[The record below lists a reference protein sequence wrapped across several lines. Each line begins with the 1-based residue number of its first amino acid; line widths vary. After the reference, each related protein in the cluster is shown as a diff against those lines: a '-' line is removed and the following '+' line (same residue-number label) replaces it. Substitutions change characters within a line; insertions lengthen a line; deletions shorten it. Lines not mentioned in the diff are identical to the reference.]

1 MAVLAGRNADIY
13 IASVSGTGMT
23 GEATTSLGSGV
34 YQITDAAK
42 RAINPNTT
50 FTVLDGVA
58 TVPTS
63 RYQVA
68 YGTGKVYFQDYTPA
82 GTITVTG
89 EYLTLAQAAQ
99 GFEWTL
105 DVQPML
111 EETQTFGDSWK
122 ERTCVMRDATC
133 SFQRFYED
141 EYFFTNGDKYFVIA
155 CYLNVSGADRYVF
168 GAMLSSQGTTSG
180 VNETVK
186 QNVQFSAH
194 GVVDYASS

>member
-13 IASVSGTGMT
+13 IASVSGTSMT

-42 RAINPNTT
+42 RAINPNAAL
-50 FTVLDGVA
+50 TVLDGVS
-58 TVPTS
+58 TVPSS

-68 YGTGKVYFQDYTPA
+68 FGTGKIVFRDYTPA
-82 GTITVTG
+82 GSVTVTG

-99 GFEWTL
+99 GFEWSL

-122 ERTCVMRDATC
+122 ERTCVMRDSTC
-133 SFQRFYED
+133 SFQKFYDD
-141 EYFFTNGDKYFVIA
+141 EYFFTNGTRYFIVA
-155 CYLNVSGADRYVF
+155 CYLSVSGADRYVF
-168 GAMLSSQGTTSG
+168 GATMNSQGATSG

-186 QNVQFSAH
+186 QNVQFSVH
-194 GVVDYASS
+194 GILDYASS